1 VNGGAVLYV
10 KHLDRMRRFYS
21 ECFALRTAETTEA
34 YCVLESDGWRLWL
47 VVVPDEVA
55 ATIQLADPARA
66 REEVPVK
73 LVFGVRSIDD
83 LRVPLSKLGGQI
95 DPGTARWA
103 FQGLRHS
110 DVVDPEG
117 NVIQLQEPLAGQA

>member
-21 ECFALRTAETTEA
+21 ECCALRTAETTDA
-34 YCVLESDGWRLWL
+34 YCVLESDAWTLSL
-47 VVVPDEVA
+47 VAVPDELA

-66 REEVPVK
+66 RDDVPVK
-73 LVFGVRSIDD
+73 LAFGVRSIDD
-83 LRVPLSKLGGQI
+83 LRVLVSQLGGQI
-95 DPGTARWA
+95 DPGSAPWD
-103 FQGLRHS
+103 FKGLRHC

-117 NVIQLQEPLAGQA
+117 NIIQLRAPLAGQA

>member
-1 VNGGAVLYV
+1 VDPLA
-10 KHLDRMRRFYS
+10 
-21 ECFALRTAETTEA
+21 
-34 YCVLESDGWRLWL
+34 
-47 VVVPDEVA
+47 PDEVA

-66 REEVPVK
+66 REGVAVK

-95 DPGTARWA
+95 DPDAAPWA
-103 FQGLRHS
+103 FQGLTHS

-117 NVIQLQEPLAGQA
+117 NIIQLQEPLAGQAETRATIAFEDRASGRSGPR